1 MDDMMLLAT
10 EYIFLSSFIGI
21 TTCIYLSCFLHFERK
36 ELQKFIKDEIEKK
49 INKTEKRLI
58 KQRN

>member
-1 MDDMMLLAT
+1 MDDMLILGG
-10 EYIFLSSFIGI
+10 EYVCFIAFIGL

-49 INKTEKRLI
+49 MNKTM
-58 KQRN
+58 